1 MPDEKNSL
9 SSLIKDEFL
18 SLLTIKQTDRLWHIP
33 LLTSFCSGIP
43 LLVGYFLD
51 KLQYGILASLA
62 GLVIL
67 YLPTANLVER
77 MTTLMA
83 CSFGIML
90 SFTVGSCFSFDPY
103 ISVIAFTVFSFC
115 VQWAVKYSGLQ
126 PPGNFFFIMV
136 ASIAIC
142 SPFAGANIPTEIGYV
157 GLGTM
162 LACSL
167 ALIYSLLMRKRTLS
181 ITTEPV
187 PRKNIAHITIEATI
201 ASFFLGGSLL
211 TAHFLNLDNPYWVPI
226 SCLAVMQGLNFRQVW
241 QRGIHRV
248 TGTFIGLGL
257 TWLLLSLK
265 VTPLSIC
272 LSIFVLQF
280 IVEMLIVRHYGLAV
294 IFMTPLT
301 LLLAEAGH
309 AMSLSPDVLIEARFK
324 DIVLGST
331 IGAIGGWFLYH
342 EKLREN
348 AKEIL
353 KNFVDEEEDMKI

>member
-1 MPDEKNSL
+1 
-9 SSLIKDEFL
+9 
-18 SLLTIKQTDRLWHIP
+18 
-33 LLTSFCSGIP
+33 
-43 LLVGYFLD
+43 V
-51 KLQYGILASLA
+51 
-62 GLVIL
+62 
-67 YLPTANLVER
+67 
-77 MTTLMA
+77 
-83 CSFGIML
+83 
-90 SFTVGSCFSFDPY
+90 
-103 ISVIAFTVFSFC
+103 
-115 VQWAVKYSGLQ
+115 VKYSGLK
-126 PPGNFFFIMV
+126 PPGNFFFIMI

-142 SPFAGANIPTEIGYV
+142 SPFEGATIPTKIGYV

-162 LACSL
+162 MACSL
-167 ALIYSLLMRKRTLS
+167 ALIYSILMRKKTQMIPS
-181 ITTEPV
+181 EPV
-187 PRKNIAHITIEATI
+187 VRRSNAHTTIEASI

-211 TAHFLNLDNPYWVPI
+211 AAHYLNLTNPYWVPI

-241 QRGIHRV
+241 QRGIHRI

-272 LSIFVLQF
+272 LSIFILQF

-309 AMSLSPDVLIEARFK
+309 AMNISPDVLIEARFK

-331 IGAIGGWFLYH
+331 IGAIGAWFLYH

-348 AKEIL
+348 VKEIL
-353 KNFVDEEEDMKI
+353 KGLDEE